1 MAAPPPPVTNLPL
14 PPVPGLPPPPIS
26 VAGGFVGGM
35 QQQPH
40 NKRGGMPFTNTIL
53 ITSAPSF
60 LHSFRSIREWLYP
73 CGSIRTAI
81 FYPRPPKQQFHN
93 NKTTDENDGEHNAAG
108 DDNHTGTTSGAIKL
122 KDEQAPTFKEK
133 TEEKITVLVTL
144 GHPDVAIKFLA
155 SFKEFTSRLDERY
168 HDIQAYMVPNSP
180 DVPLPPPIVDEETSR
195 VLGEKLWQ
203 NFVGLEASSGDDDGG
218 SSSRMRPSDGTRQEV
233 GGNNPDGDNSKLDA
247 SRAAAAAGGAY
258 DPEEDPLNAPQVLE
272 AVKEFRRKL
281 EKTQSSQKKRRMEL
295 VEKKLADM
303 RPKVQA
309 QMAEEK
315 KRRQQQPPP
324 PPQPNLLP
332 PPLVGGLPPPPFTG
346 GLPPPPVGV
355 GGNAAAAVGADS
367 GKRGRSNLPAWMT
380 QQQQQQEEGGE
391 PPNKRSK
398 SSSYPENFPPTLAP
412 STHGPLREFLTNQV
426 KESLGE
432 EETTLID
439 FLYNHILQGRATSQ
453 LLQELQVVLEE
464 ESDGFLQLVWAKVDE
479 LAKVTA

>member
-26 VAGGFVGGM
+26 VAGGGGGGGM
-35 QQQPH
+35 MMMPQH
-40 NKRGGMPFTNTIL
+40 AMMNKRGGGGGGGMPFTTTIL

-81 FYPRPPKQQFHN
+81 FYPRPPKQFHN
-93 NKTTDENDGEHNAAG
+93 NKTENDEENNNAG
-108 DDNHTGTTSGAIKL
+108 DNTAKVKEEQQQQEEGSTS
-122 KDEQAPTFKEK
+122 
-133 TEEKITVLVTL
+133 EKITVLVTM

-180 DVPLPPPIVDEETSR
+180 DVPLPPPLVDEETSK

-203 NFVGLEASSGDDDGG
+203 NFVGLEASSGNEDDNGG
-218 SSSRMRPSDGTRQEV
+218 SSSRMRPSADGTKQE
-233 GGNNPDGDNSKLDA
+233 GEDGAEGDNSKLDA
-247 SRAAAAAGGAY
+247 SKVAAAAGGAY
-258 DPEEDPLNAPQVLE
+258 DPDEDPLNAPQVLE
-272 AVKEFRRKL
+272 AVKEFRRNL
-281 EKTQSSQKKRRMEL
+281 EKTQSSQKKRKMEL
-295 VEKKLADM
+295 VEKKLTEM
-303 RPKVQA
+303 RPKIQA
-309 QMAEEK
+309 LVAEEK
-315 KRRQQQPPP
+315 KRRQEQPPMMPP

-332 PPLVGGLPPPPFTG
+332 PPMVGGLPPPPLAG
-346 GLPPPPVGV
+346 GLPPPPV
-355 GGNAAAAVGADS
+355 AAGGADS

-380 QQQQQQEEGGE
+380 QQQQDGEGGDE
-391 PPNKRSK
+391 PPNKKAK
-398 SSSYPENFPPTLAP
+398 SSSYPENFPSTLAP

-432 EETTLID
+432 EEKTLID
-439 FLYNHILQGRATSQ
+439 FLYNHILQGKATSQ

-464 ESDGFLQLVWAKVDE
+464 ESEGFLQLVWAKVDE